1 MAVAIPLEDVKKTKD
16 VGQVSQF
23 TLMRRR
29 FIQSRLSV
37 FGMIALA
44 VLYAMVILAPFL
56 APYNPA
62 QPFSN
67 DILRPPSTLTFANG
81 ALSVCGSKQV
91 LNTVNLTYNYQPD
104 CSVSYPLTL
113 LPQGYSYR
121 LLGVIPTN
129 RHLFG
134 VSGDHPNVHVF
145 LLGTDEL
152 GRDMLARILTGG
164 QVSLTIGIVAVLIW
178 TILGAILG
186 TASGYFGGMIDTGM
200 QRVIEFLLA
209 LPTLSFWLILTALL
223 PQGMSIVGR
232 YFLITV
238 ILAFISW
245 TGLARQVR
253 GKVMGYRSQD
263 YTSAAR
269 LAGASHWR
277 IIIDHMVPNSFSHIV
292 AVAALGVPAA
302 ILAETTLSFLG
313 FGMLPPAISWGVL
326 LQDAIHIKVV
336 EQNVWLLIP
345 AAVVVFAV
353 FCYLLIG
360 DGLRDAVDPYG

>member
-16 VGQVSQF
+16 IGQVSQF

-29 FIQSRLSV
+29 FMQSKLSV

-62 QPFSN
+62 TPHSG
-67 DILRPPSTLTFANG
+67 DILRPPSSLTFANG
-81 ALSVCGSKQV
+81 GLAVCGSKQV
-91 LNTVNLTYNYQPD
+91 LNTTNLTYSYQPD
-104 CSVSYPLTL
+104 CSISYPIVLF
-113 LPQGYSYR
+113 PQGYSYR
-121 LLGVIPTN
+121 LLGIIPTN

-134 VSGDHPNVHVF
+134 VNGNHNIY

-178 TILGAILG
+178 TILGAVLG

-200 QRVIEFLLA
+200 QRVVEFLLA
-209 LPTLSFWLILTALL
+209 LPTLSFWLVLTALL
-223 PQGMSIVGR
+223 PQGISIVGR
-232 YFLITV
+232 YLLITLV
-238 ILAFISW
+238 VALVSW
-245 TGLARQVR
+245 TSLARQVR
-253 GKVMGYRSQD
+253 GKVLGYRNQD

-277 IIIDHMVPNSFSHIV
+277 IIVDHMVPNSFSHIV

-336 EQNVWLLIP
+336 EQNTWLLIP

>member
-16 VGQVSQF
+16 VGQLSQF

-29 FIQSRLSV
+29 FVQSKLSV

-44 VLYAMVILAPFL
+44 VLYVMAILAPFL
-56 APYNPA
+56 APYDPA
-62 QPFSN
+62 TPHAS
-67 DILRPPSTLTFANG
+67 DILRPPSALTLANG
-81 ALSVCGSKQV
+81 AISVCGSKQV
-91 LNTVNLTYNYQPD
+91 LNTSTLTYSYAPD
-104 CSVSYPLTL
+104 CANSQPLTMF
-113 LPQGYSYR
+113 PQGYHYK
-121 LLGVIPTN
+121 LFGLIPWD

-134 VSGDHPNVHVF
+134 VNGNARVF

-152 GRDMLARILTGG
+152 GRDMLARILKGA
-164 QVSLTIGIVAVLIW
+164 QVSLTVGIVAVLIW

-186 TASGYFGGMIDTGM
+186 TMSGFFGGWIDTGT
-200 QRVIEFLLA
+200 QRVVEFLLS

-223 PQGMSIVGR
+223 PQGISVVWR
-232 YFLITV
+232 YFLITI
-238 ILAFISW
+238 ILAFIGW

-253 GKVMGYRSQD
+253 AKVLGYRSQD
-263 YTSAAR
+263 YTAGAR
-269 LAGASHWR
+269 LAGATNWR
-277 IIIDHMVPNSFSHIV
+277 IILDHMVPNSFSHIV

-336 EQNVWLLIP
+336 EQNPWLLIP

-353 FCYLLIG
+353 TCYLLIG